1 MTLRSYLE
9 KNAAEIPSAA
19 ALVYYGFDKAWHT
32 DSWQTFL
39 ADVTRTADVY
49 GPSFNL
55 KPQVENT
62 AIILPNS
69 HIWMRTYLAQT
80 GAGVSVVPI
89 DPKLHDAEVA
99 YILKDSGAVVVT
111 TDKAHLDMMRNIAAN
126 LPAVRAF
133 CDHLHRA
140 CS

>member
-19 ALVYYGFDKAWHT
+19 ALVYYGFDKVWHT

-69 HIWMRTYLAQT
+69 HIWMRAYLAQT

-89 DPKLHDAEVA
+89 DPKLHDAEVD
-99 YILKDSGAVVVT
+99 LHSVPGEGTTVLVTFPKKTEEDS
-111 TDKAHLDMMRNIAAN
+111 I
-126 LPAVRAF
+126 
-133 CDHLHRA
+133 
-140 CS
+140 